1 MDLLQ
6 EAKTVNVEP
15 YNEKYLDWMWGRAA
29 KFPESFMPT
38 LVVTN
43 IISPLYGILLCNVA
57 KDRFMIA
64 FNHVTKTVHKD
75 VAMALIDRCEPDG
88 RGGARENSGRKPAP
102 EGAKRR
108 SVTVTEEEYSHI
120 QEWLKEYRNG

>member
-6 EAKTVNVEP
+6 EAKTVNVEA

-43 IISPLYGILLCNVA
+43 ISSPLYGILLCNVA

-75 VAMALIDRCEPDG
+75 V
-88 RGGARENSGRKPAP
+88 ARENSGRKPAP

-120 QEWLKEYRNG
+120 QEWLKEFRNG